1 MILRRFG
8 IGMVLAL
15 MLANCAQPQQA
26 LPTLMPSATP
36 VLTATPAPV
45 QTQPPTPVPLSR
57 PTLPP
62 TWTPSPEPT
71 LEQANAQ
78 PLMTSTPEPVVNQ
91 PPVAP
96 VTALPTLE
104 VCGVFTVDRER
115 SAVLFPLGS
124 APQVFWRAV
133 TGASRYRIR
142 LIDANGTELF
152 VDYTVEP
159 NYTFRAD
166 LFQKDTRYGWTVYPE
181 DQLNQQ
187 MCFDRGQEIIPQ

>member
-1 MILRRFG
+1 
-8 IGMVLAL
+8 
-15 MLANCAQPQQA
+15 
-26 LPTLMPSATP
+26 
-36 VLTATPAPV
+36 
-45 QTQPPTPVPLSR
+45 
-57 PTLPP
+57 
-62 TWTPSPEPT
+62 
-71 LEQANAQ
+71 
-78 PLMTSTPEPVVNQ
+78 MTSTPEPVVNQ

>member
-15 MLANCAQPQQA
+15 MLASCAQPQQA